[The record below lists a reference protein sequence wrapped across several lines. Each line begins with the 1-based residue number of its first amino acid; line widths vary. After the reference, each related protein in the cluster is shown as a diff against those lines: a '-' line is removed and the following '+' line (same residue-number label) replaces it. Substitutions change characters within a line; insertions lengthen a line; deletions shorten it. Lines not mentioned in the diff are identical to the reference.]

1 MSTVY
6 GEPADSSGP
15 GQDPGDGQRAVP
27 ATAGEQDVTG
37 PAGSGAAVNEAAAAG
52 GYGPGG
58 HGHGGYGHGGY
69 GPGGYGP
76 GGYAPGGYAHGEYAP
91 GGYAPGGYG
100 HGGYGHGPG
109 GAVSE
114 AAASG
119 GYGPGGYGSGGYRQG
134 GYAAA
139 GYGAANYGPGGY
151 VAAGPAPAG
160 PAHGGPAPADPAHGG
175 PAPAGPA
182 SGGPGYGVPGYGGSG
197 YGYGAPGYGPGGVA
211 GPGGPAGPGATGGGW
226 YGGPAGPGG
235 PGGGWYGP
243 AGPGG
248 YGGSGDGPEDGR
260 RSRRRRFLLV
270 GGSVGVAAALA
281 FTGLGVANALSPTV
295 LTTSQIAAKV
305 DPGLVDIVTNLGY
318 QDGEAAGTGMVLN
331 STGEVLTNNHV
342 INGAT
347 SIKATDIGNGRT
359 YKAKVV
365 GYDKTGDVAVIQL
378 QNASG
383 LQTVTFSSSAA
394 QVGDKVTAL
403 GNALGKGGTPS
414 VATGKVTSLNQAI
427 TAADEGVAN
436 PEHLTGMTQTNV
448 PIQPGDSGGPL
459 LNSAGEVVG
468 MNTAA
473 SSSISTTGIQQQSTP
488 AATQAFAIPVSKATA
503 IASQIEAGQASAT
516 VHLGSTAFLGV
527 QVSAAGTGSDGFG
540 GSSASGATVAGTV
553 SGSAAAQAGLAA
565 GDQITSVGGHTVSSS
580 PEIAS
585 VLQQYHPGQKIT
597 ISWTDQSGQ
606 SHTATVTLTNG
617 PAA

>member
-37 PAGSGAAVNEAAAAG
+37 PASSGAAVNSEAAAAG
-52 GYGPGG
+52 GHGPGG
-58 HGHGGYGHGGY
+58 YGAAGY

-76 GGYAPGGYAHGEYAP
+76 GG
-91 GGYAPGGYG
+91 
-100 HGGYGHGPG
+100 
-109 GAVSE
+109 AVSE
-114 AAASG
+114 AAVSG

-134 GYAAA
+134 GY
-139 GYGAANYGPGGY
+139 GHGGY
-151 VAAGPAPAG
+151 PQGGYPQGGYPQGGYPQGAYGSGGAGAAGPAPAG
-160 PAHGGPAPADPAHGG
+160 PPSGSPASGGPGYG
-175 PAPAGPA
+175 GPA
-182 SGGPGYGVPGYGGSG
+182 SGGPGYGGPGYGGPASGGPGYGGPG
-197 YGYGAPGYGPGGVA
+197 YGYGAPGYGPGG
-211 GPGGPAGPGATGGGW
+211 PAGAGGTGGGW
-226 YGGPAGPGG
+226 YGGPAGPAGPGG
-235 PGGGWYGP
+235 PGSGWYGP

-248 YGGSGDGPEDGR
+248 YAGFGDGPGDGQR
-260 RSRRRRFLLV
+260 RSRRRRYLV
-270 GGSVGVAAALA
+270 VGASVGVAAALA
-281 FTGLGVANALSPTV
+281 FTGLGVADAMGPTV

-318 QDGEAAGTGMVLN
+318 QNGEAAGTGQVLTPN
-331 STGEVLTNNHV
+331 GEVLTNNHV

-347 SIKATDIGNGRT
+347 SIKATDVGNGRT
-359 YKAKVV
+359 YTAKVV

-383 LQTVTFSSSAA
+383 LQTVTLSSSAA
-394 QVGDKVTAL
+394 SVGDKVTAL

-436 PEHLTGMTQTNV
+436 PERLTGMTQTNV

-459 LNSAGEVVG
+459 LNTAGEVVG

-473 SSSISTTGIQQQSTP
+473 STSISTTGIQQQSTP
-488 AATQAFAIPVSKATA
+488 TATQAFAIPIAKATA
-503 IASQIEAGQASAT
+503 IADQIEAGQASST

-527 QVSAAGTGSDGFG
+527 EVSAAGTSGSQGFGG
-540 GSSASGATVAGTV
+540 GSSASGTTVVGTV
-553 SGSAAAQAGLAA
+553 SGSAAAQAGVAA
-565 GDQITSVGGHTVSSS
+565 GDQITSVGGHAVSSS
-580 PEIAS
+580 PQIAS
-585 VLQQYHPGQKIT
+585 VLQQYHPGQKIS

-606 SHTATVTLTNG
+606 SHTATVTLTTG